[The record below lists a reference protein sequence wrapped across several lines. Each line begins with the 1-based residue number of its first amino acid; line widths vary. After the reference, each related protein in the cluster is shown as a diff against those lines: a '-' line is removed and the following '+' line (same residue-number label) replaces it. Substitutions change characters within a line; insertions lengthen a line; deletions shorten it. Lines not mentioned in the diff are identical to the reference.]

1 MNFLKTYRKVLA
13 GIVVLALVSG
23 VLYSVF
29 SSKNDSKTVV
39 QESPFVA
46 VARGR
51 VDVEGGVI
59 QLSAS
64 RDGVISEVFVE
75 EGDRVS
81 KGQKL
86 ATLDNRQA
94 FLQMQQAKTQ
104 IAKAQ
109 AQIPATSV
117 KLEAARR
124 ERERLVVLNKQGAIS
139 KQRYDQACDEEK
151 QLEAELKLHKSAI
164 AEAEALHNIAEHE
177 VEQRTLKSP
186 VDGIVVRRLARPGVG
201 ASINS
206 VSVLFWL
213 IPDTK
218 KMVRVELEER
228 FVGIVNQGMN
238 AEVVLDANPSEAI
251 NGKVI
256 RVGKLFG
263 PKRMATDDPSERQDE
278 RVVECVLEIDKQDL
292 TVGQRTIVKFR
303 RDTQ

>member
-1 MNFLKTYRKVLA
+1 MNFLKPYRKVLA
-13 GIVVLALVSG
+13 GIAVLVVISWSLFALIN
-23 VLYSVF
+23 
-29 SSKNDSKTVV
+29 SKNDSKIVIE
-39 QESPFVA
+39 ESPFVA

-64 RDGVISEVFVE
+64 KDGVISEVFVE
-75 EGDRVS
+75 EGDRVK

-94 FLQMQQAKTQ
+94 FLQMEQAKAQ

-117 KLEAARR
+117 KLDAARR
-124 ERERLVVLNKQGAIS
+124 ERERLVVLNKQGAIP
-139 KQRYDQACDEEK
+139 KQRFDQACDEEK
-151 QLEAELKLHKSAI
+151 QLEAELKIQKTAI
-164 AEAEALHNIAEHE
+164 VEAEALHSIAEYE

-186 VDGIVVRRLARPGVG
+186 VDGIIVRRLARPGVG

-228 FVGIVNQGMN
+228 FVGIVNQGMS
-238 AEVVLDANPSEAI
+238 ADIVLDANPAKAI
-251 NGKVI
+251 KGKVI
-256 RVGKLFG
+256 RVGNLFG

-278 RVVECVLEIDKQDL
+278 KVVECVLEIDKQDL

-303 RDTQ
+303 RDT